1 MSRNRSRSVTAKR
14 SAPSLT
20 RNLLRIVLQKPGLAR
35 ELPVNLLP
43 DTAERPAL
51 LLLHRLVT
59 ANPESS
65 SYASLREQIRGLPE
79 EALFESFAAELLG
92 NPFDEGEAE
101 TEFRAT
107 LEKLQEG
114 DQKRAFDE
122 FLHRMP
128 FYGLAILCADDA
140 ETRPWVR
147 SRLRDESGKVWN
159 ELDLPALAGNLQF
172 LEVGSVAAV
181 PASH

>member
-1 MSRNRSRSVTAKR
+1 
-14 SAPSLT
+14 
-20 RNLLRIVLQKPGLAR
+20 LRIVLQKPGLAR

-122 FLHRMP
+122 LQTRVQRLGVA
-128 FYGLAILCADDA
+128 GLTPEEKQAYIRLS
-140 ETRPWVR
+140 
-147 SRLRDESGKVWN
+147 SREKRG
-159 ELDLPALAGNLQF
+159 
-172 LEVGSVAAV
+172 
-181 PASH
+181 